1 MIIESSRGR
10 EMFQLLKIEKS
21 YRKLFFAGIINGVGD
36 RFSQVALLALLLH
49 ITGSGLSV
57 GITMALRM
65 LPFLLFGPLSS
76 KVAEKWTRKK
86 LLVFTDFSRAIIAI
100 SFLFVQSADDLWII
114 YIGSFLLASGEAL
127 YGPTRKSSIP
137 AIVQSGHLKEINS
150 WEQVSLGFVLII
162 GALSGGIVSY
172 LFGAKA
178 AFFVNIISFIL
189 AGSIIRTI
197 SNLESTKDR
206 REEEQER
213 RPSAKMLPLIMSSS
227 FLFMLISFDVLVPL
241 VNGIEN
247 VLLSVYAFNTF
258 HSGDLGVGILY
269 SVLGTG
275 FLISPI
281 LTRWI
286 TGRFLSIAFICL
298 LMEGVV
304 LSGIS
309 QTNTFVM
316 VVILFGILT
325 IFSGV
330 GNTLLDTAVMQTI
343 PSKYHGVYFGLSA
356 TIANTCI
363 GISMFMTGV
372 LLEYISPRIMGLIGG
387 LFYLCLGGIY
397 FLWTLRMNLSFEKNK
412 LAMVVRNEKG

>member
-1 MIIESSRGR
+1 
-10 EMFQLLKIEKS
+10 MFQILKTEKS

-49 ITGSGLSV
+49 LTGSGLSV

-76 KVAEKWTRKK
+76 KVAEKWSRKSV
-86 LLVFTDFSRAIIAI
+86 LVFTDLTRAFIAL
-100 SFLFVQSADDLWII
+100 SFLFVQSPDDLWIV

-137 AIVQSGHLKEINS
+137 AIIQSEHMKEINS
-150 WEQVSLGFVLII
+150 WEQVSLGFVLIV
-162 GALSGGIVSY
+162 GALSGGIVSF

-178 AFFVNIISFIL
+178 AFIVNIFSFIL

-197 SNLESTKDR
+197 PNLESSGTSINEGKKT
-206 REEEQER
+206 E
-213 RPSAKMLPLIMSSS
+213 PSGKILPLVMASS
-227 FLFMLISFDVLVPL
+227 FLFMLLTFDVLVPL

-247 VLLSVYAFNTF
+247 VLLSVYAVKTF
-258 HSGDLGVGILY
+258 QAGDLGVGILY

-275 FLISPI
+275 FLISPL
-281 LTRWI
+281 LTKWI
-286 TGRFLSIAFICL
+286 TGKYLSIAFMCL
-298 LMEGVV
+298 FMEGVV

-309 QTNTFVM
+309 QANSFIL
-316 VVILFGILT
+316 VVVLFGILT

-363 GISMFMTGV
+363 GISMFTTGV
-372 LLEYISPRIMGLIGG
+372 LLEFISPQMMGLIGG
-387 LFYLCLGGIY
+387 VFYSSLGIVY
-397 FLWTLRMNLSFEKNK
+397 FLWTLRMSL
-412 LAMVVRNEKG
+412 LNEKRKLVTVADN